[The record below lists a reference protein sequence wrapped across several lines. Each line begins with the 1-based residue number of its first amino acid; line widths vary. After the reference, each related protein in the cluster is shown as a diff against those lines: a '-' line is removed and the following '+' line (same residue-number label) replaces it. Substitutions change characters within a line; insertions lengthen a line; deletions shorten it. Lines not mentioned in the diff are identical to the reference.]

1 MQVTDLLCC
10 IDIDTQEKEG
20 GSGYNLLELLIE
32 EVTGQSFSEYMDSEI
47 LIPLGMTHSTYN
59 LKESM
64 IPYIPT
70 GRALKGKPVPPY
82 VYPEKAS
89 GSLLSTS
96 RDLAKFMIES
106 MDLVS
111 TALYSQ

>member
-10 IDIDTQEKEG
+10 IDIDAQKKEG
-20 GSGYNLLELLIE
+20 GSGYNLFELLIE
-32 EVTGQSFSEYMDSEI
+32 KVTGQSFSEYMESEI

-70 GRALKGKPVPPY
+70 GCALKGKPVPAY

-89 GSLLSTS
+89 GGLLSTS